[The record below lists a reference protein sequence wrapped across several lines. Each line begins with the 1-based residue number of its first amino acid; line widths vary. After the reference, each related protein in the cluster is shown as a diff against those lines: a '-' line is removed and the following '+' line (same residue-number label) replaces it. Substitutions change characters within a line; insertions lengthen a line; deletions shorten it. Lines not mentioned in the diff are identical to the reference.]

1 MSRSSDTHVY
11 SLSDLLATMAA
22 LRDPQRGCSWDLA
35 QNFQTITAST
45 LEECYELVDALERHD
60 LPHVAEELG
69 DLLFQIV
76 FYSQLGQE
84 QGAFSFDDIVNTL
97 VQKLIRRHPHVFA
110 TDGSVLDGDAPVS
123 PDEVKARWEEIK
135 QGERAQKDQ
144 TGLLADIPLA
154 LPSLGRAQKIQK
166 RMARVGFDFAD
177 AQTALA
183 KVKEEIGELEE
194 ALAAADHS
202 AVEAELG
209 DVLFSVVN
217 VGRHMGIDSE
227 TALRTANNKVTKRI
241 ETMEQLAT
249 DAEHSLS
256 EITIIELEHYWNQ
269 AKAAERGL

>member
-11 SLSDLLATMAA
+11 SLSDLLAIMAA
-22 LRDPQRGCSWDLA
+22 LRDPQRGCPWDLA

-69 DLLFQIV
+69 DVLFQIV
-76 FYSQLGQE
+76 FYCQLGQE

-97 VQKLIRRHPHVFA
+97 VHKLIRRHPHVFA
-110 TDGSVLDGDAPVS
+110 TDGSVLDRDARVS

-166 RMARVGFDFAD
+166 RMAKVGFDFAD
-177 AQTALA
+177 AQAALA
-183 KVKEEIGELEE
+183 KVKEEMAELEE
-194 ALAAADHS
+194 ALASADRS
-202 AVEAELG
+202 AVQAELG

-217 VGRHMGIDSE
+217 VGRHIGIDSE

-241 ETMEQLAT
+241 ETMEQLAA